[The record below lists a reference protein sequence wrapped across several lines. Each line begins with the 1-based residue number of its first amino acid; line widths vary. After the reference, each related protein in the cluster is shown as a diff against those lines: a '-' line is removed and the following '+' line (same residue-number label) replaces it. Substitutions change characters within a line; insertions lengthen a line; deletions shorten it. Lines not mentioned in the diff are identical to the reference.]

1 MTVEDP
7 DEQFGSL
14 RALLLGLGYPVTDDL
29 ACDLED
35 YVVEYVDADLGAS
48 LIVEQIDDPG
58 SEGIHLW
65 TLLGVSMWHL
75 EFPVTRQQF
84 WAYLDELDI
93 RSQRM
98 QAILG
103 LPNAQ
108 EWADDAIKH
117 NEAAMAAGL
126 ADLFG
131 TTARAV
137 TDRLGS
143 NLVPIE
149 ADASGSHSNP
159 VRLLCWGEKFVIGLD
174 DAYAHLYR
182 LGGTVDDPD
191 ADDIV
196 GVCYLG
202 EHDTL
207 PFSEFADFL
216 ESTAARVDEA

>member
-75 EFPVTRQQF
+75 EFPVTREQF
-84 WAYLDELDI
+84 WAYLDQLDI
-93 RSQRM
+93 RVATHARDPWPTQRGGM
-98 QAILG
+98 G
-103 LPNAQ
+103 RRSDRAQ
-108 EWADDAIKH
+108 RGRDGGRSRGACS
-117 NEAAMAAGL
+117 G
-126 ADLFG
+126 
-131 TTARAV
+131 RPPVAV

-143 NLVPIE
+143 NLVPVE

-182 LGGTVDDPD
+182 LGGTVADLD

-207 PFSEFADFL
+207 PFDEFADFL
-216 ESTAARVDEA
+216 ETTAARV